1 MAGFGAY
8 GQQTYDG
15 INAEH
20 ESTRR
25 QKQDWAQQQ
34 ADAQQQQQVNWNQ
47 GREMF
52 ERGLIGQEQARKQYD
67 SQTAR
72 DASGQKY
79 SVLGGLLQ
87 GLVQGNAA
95 GASPYGG
102 GMDGYRT
109 TRRG

>member
-1 MAGFGAY
+1 MAGFGVHGY
-8 GQQTYDG
+8 GLHQ
-15 INAEH
+15 EH
-20 ESTRR
+20 ETTLR
-25 QKQDWAQQQ
+25 QKQAWAQQQ
-34 ADAQQQQQVNWNQ
+34 AAAQQQQQVNWNK

-79 SVLGGLLQ
+79 RVLGGLLQ

-95 GASPYGG
+95 GMGSYGG
-102 GMDGYRT
+102 DTGFYRT